1 VIGIHNY
8 LQKRPANAAGR
19 CKDRGNAM
27 PLMNDWLAHTLRAE
41 IAAK

>member
-1 VIGIHNY
+1 
-8 LQKRPANAAGR
+8 LPEPTANADIG

-27 PLMNDWLAHTLRAE
+27 LLMNDWLARTLRAE